1 MFRIQPFKH
10 RVFQAKVIWSGVNR
24 FLQSFLT

>member
-1 MFRIQPFKH
+1 MLRTQPFEH
-10 RVFQAKVIWSGVNR
+10 RGVQAKVIWSGVNR

>member
-1 MFRIQPFKH
+1 MLPTQPFEP